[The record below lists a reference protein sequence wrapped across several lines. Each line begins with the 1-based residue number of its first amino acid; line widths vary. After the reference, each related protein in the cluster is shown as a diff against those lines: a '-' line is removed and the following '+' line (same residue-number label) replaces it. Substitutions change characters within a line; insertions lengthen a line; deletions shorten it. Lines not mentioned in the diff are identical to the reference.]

1 MNKVSN
7 NKKNDRLIIT
17 MGLLM
22 IISVITFFGS
32 GFIMMNT
39 SSYDYDET
47 MTITL
52 ITLISFVVS
61 VVLFIVLMNVC
72 GKEMEEE
79 KGSWLERAFRDKN
92 IKKDDIKFN
101 LKKSAIGFIN
111 KELLYTNDK
120 RLFYLEINKNANENK
135 ISEIKLNDI
144 LKLDL
149 ECTTMEH
156 NRKRIIA
163 LTTTYDNIKSITDVQ
178 IKIITDYRIYSIEL
192 DKTKES
198 VDKAT
203 QFKLTLDREL
213 KALNK

>member
-1 MNKVSN
+1 MEKVSE
-7 NKKNDRLIIT
+7 KEKVHRLTTKLFIVSIISGVVFLISALIIT
-17 MGLLM
+17 ISDVTDILAITVLVSA
-22 IISVITFFGS
+22 IIGIGS
-32 GFIMMNT
+32 FALFCSL
-39 SSYDYDET
+39 SSAS
-47 MTITL
+47 M
-52 ITLISFVVS
+52 
-61 VVLFIVLMNVC
+61 
-72 GKEMEEE
+72 KEE
-79 KGSWLERAFRDKN
+79 KEDWLDTVLKEHN
-92 IKKDDIKFN
+92 IKNEDIKFS
-101 LKKSAIGFIN
+101 LKKSSMELLN

-120 RLFYLEINKNANENK
+120 RLFYLEINKNVNENK

-213 KALNK
+213 KALNQ

>member
-1 MNKVSN
+1 MEKVSE
-7 NKKNDRLIIT
+7 KEKVHRLTTKLFIVSIISGVVFLISALIIT
-17 MGLLM
+17 ISDVTD
-22 IISVITFFGS
+22 IIAITVLVSAIIAIGS
-32 GFIMMNT
+32 FALFCSL
-39 SSYDYDET
+39 SSAS
-47 MTITL
+47 M
-52 ITLISFVVS
+52 
-61 VVLFIVLMNVC
+61 
-72 GKEMEEE
+72 KEE
-79 KGSWLERAFRDKN
+79 KEDWLDTVLKEHN
-92 IKKDDIKFN
+92 IKNEDIKFS
-101 LKKSAIGFIN
+101 LKKSSTELLS
-111 KELLYTNDK
+111 KELLYTHDK
-120 RLFYLEINKNANENK
+120 RLFYLEGSSNVNESK
-135 ISEIKLNDI
+135 LSEIKLNDI

-213 KALNK
+213 KALNQ